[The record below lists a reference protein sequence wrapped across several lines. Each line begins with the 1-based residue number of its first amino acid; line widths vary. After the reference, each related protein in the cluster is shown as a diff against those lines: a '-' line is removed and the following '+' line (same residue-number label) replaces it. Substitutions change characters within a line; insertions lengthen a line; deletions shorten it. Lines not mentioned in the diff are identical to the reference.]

1 MHIGRLIESEFRRQG
16 RRVSWLAGEL
26 NMVRVNVYDI
36 FKRESID
43 TALLQRISRLLN
55 HNFVQEVADETE
67 RQLQE

>member
-1 MHIGRLIESEFRRQG
+1 
-16 RRVSWLAGEL
+16 LAGEL